1 MKRSDDGSDKL
12 GRRELLRRGALAGVT
27 AGLLPFTG
35 GRAARAE
42 AQATVKR
49 YAPWAA
55 PGSRIRHSRESG
67 NPGVVEGCYSGVS
80 PLHPAWIP
88 AFAGMTE
95 RGAGMTERGAE
106 LGRCNVSRPVDRLQR
121 TKRAFSR

>member
-67 NPGVVEGCYSGVS
+67 NDGEGRGND
-80 PLHPAWIP
+80 
-88 AFAGMTE
+88 GE
-95 RGAGMTERGAE
+95 GRGNDGEGRGAGTM
-106 LGRCNVSRPVDRLQR
+106 QR
-121 TKRAFSR
+121 VETS